1 MYLGSCSIK
10 KIMKRNIDTAIQ
22 ISRCGYNRS
31 NGFYRPNKQ
40 EMGHSDNEITRD
52 RKVNIVD

>member
-1 MYLGSCSIK
+1 MVHVLLK
-10 KIMKRNIDTAIQ
+10 TMKRNIDTAIPT
-22 ISRCGYNRS
+22 SCCGYNRS
-31 NGFYRPNKQ
+31 NEFYRSNKQ